1 MFLSLP
7 FSPTPKQ
14 AAGNSQLHAIVMSS
28 VKNAK
33 QMSNTWLQAAAPVP
47 GLTSEA
53 ERLPPFPTKGLG
65 KRKTARLPLGNR
77 AGPMLRPF
85 WDRS

>member
-7 FSPTPKQ
+7 FSPTPKR

-33 QMSNTWLQAAAPVP
+33 QMSNTWLRAAAPVP

-53 ERLPPFPTKGLG
+53 ERLPPLLTKGLG
-65 KRKTARLPLGNR
+65 KEKQPGCR
-77 AGPMLRPF
+77 
-85 WDRS
+85 